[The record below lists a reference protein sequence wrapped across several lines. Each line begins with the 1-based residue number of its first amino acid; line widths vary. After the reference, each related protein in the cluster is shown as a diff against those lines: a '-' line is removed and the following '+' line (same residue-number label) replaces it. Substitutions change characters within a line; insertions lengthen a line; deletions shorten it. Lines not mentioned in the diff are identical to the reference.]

1 VNRQEFFGAALPT
14 GRGARL
20 NLAWLGVAMAVAYW
34 LLESLLHEFVF
45 ERVPLPDALLGE
57 YDPNELWMRALIA
70 LLFVAFG
77 WIADRSLAAERHL
90 KEDAQRLA
98 RLLHFADEVKQ
109 HVPHGEGAAAPL
121 HRPPAE
127 LTASEDGI
135 GRLTRTLWNLSQ
147 YLDERFNEL
156 YVLLQLTHE
165 INMGLLLDEV
175 LEKAYD
181 SLRAILPYDR
191 LGVALI
197 GEDGDSVRAYWAR
210 SECPVIRLGS
220 GYERRLR
227 GSSLQRIMASGEPR
241 ILNDLVAYLQANP
254 RSESTRLIVEEGLRS
269 SLTCPLISAGRAI
282 GFMFF
287 SSRNADTYEHV
298 HVEVF
303 KLIAGHLSLVVEKS
317 NLYQQILREKDHS
330 EGLLLNVIP
339 ARISA
344 RLRAGEQ
351 PIADT
356 LPATNILFADIAGFT
371 QFASRNAPD
380 RVLGFLQDVFT
391 RLDGLCDVHGVEK
404 IKTIGDEYMAI
415 SGPDGGADLRNLA
428 EFALDALATIGA
440 MRYPDGQPVRM
451 RVGMHC
457 GPVVAGVI
465 GQKKFAYD
473 IWGDAVNTA
482 SRMQSYG
489 QPGRIQVTER
499 IRAKLRDEFLFE
511 ERGTIEIKGKGL
523 MKTYFLTGR
532 KAAVPGETDQPRGAT
547 RRKAA

>member
-1 VNRQEFFGAALPT
+1 MSAA
-14 GRGARL
+14 RGSRL
-20 NLAWLGVAMAVAYW
+20 NLAWLGAGAAVAYW
-34 LLESLLHEFVF
+34 LLESLLHQFVF
-45 ERVPLPDALLGE
+45 EQVPLRDALLGE
-57 YDPNELWMRALIA
+57 HDANELWMRALIA
-70 LLFVAFG
+70 LLFIAFG
-77 WIADRSLAAERHL
+77 WIANRSLAAERHL
-90 KEDAQRLA
+90 TQDAQRLNH
-98 RLLHFADEVKQ
+98 LLQFADEVKQ

-121 HRPPAE
+121 HRPPAD
-127 LTASEDGI
+127 LTASEDSI
-135 GRLTRTLWNLSQ
+135 GKLTHTLWNLSH

-175 LEKAYD
+175 LDKAYD

-197 GEDGDSVRAYWAR
+197 DEDGVNVRAYWAR

-227 GSSLQRIMASGEPR
+227 GSSLQRIIASGEPR

-303 KLIAGHLSLVVEKS
+303 KLIAGHLSIVVEKS

-339 ARISA
+339 ARIAA
-344 RLRAGEQ
+344 RLRSGEQ

-356 LPATNILFADIAGFT
+356 MPATNILFADIAGFT
-371 QFASRNAPD
+371 QFASRYPPHQ
-380 RVLGFLQDVFT
+380 VLKFLQDVFM
-391 RLDGLCDVHGVEK
+391 RLDNLCDVHGVEK

-415 SGPDGGADLRNLA
+415 SGPTQDDGADLRHLA
-428 EFALDALATIGA
+428 EFALDALASVGA
-440 MRYPDGQPVRM
+440 MRYPDGQPVRI
-451 RVGMHC
+451 RIGMHC

-482 SRMQSYG
+482 SRMESYG
-489 QPGRIQVTER
+489 APGRIHVTER
-499 IRAKLRDEFLFE
+499 VQAKLRSEFLFE

-523 MKTYFLTGR
+523 MKTYYLTGR
-532 KAAVPGETDQPRGAT
+532 IAAEP
-547 RRKAA
+547 